1 MSKVHFIENKDYVYV
16 ELPDGRKI
24 AGPRGSTVEDFLS
37 LIVNE
42 LPADL
47 MAAMVNGE
55 LHELGYKLLHDAVVR
70 PITMLG
76 KDGMVIYKRSLGFLT
91 AACFEKLFPNMQL
104 EVKHSI
110 NGGGTLCM
118 VSGGDFTDDDR
129 KALEAEMRSL
139 VNQNLTIT
147 REEIP
152 LEEAREIYRRKG
164 QQDKLDLLKYRKKDY
179 LVTYTMGDFQNYFY
193 GYMVPSTG
201 YLKYFKLEKAGE
213 KNQFLLRFP
222 KNGSSTEIQPLT
234 KYKRLQPIFA
244 EYNNWQKRLDID
256 TISSIN
262 HAIDQKRIEEVI
274 LVSESLQN
282 REFMRAAEAIA
293 TNPKIRMVLIAGPSS
308 SGKTTSSKRLSIELL
323 AHGISP
329 IPVAMDDFYVPRV
342 ESPRDENGEYDF
354 ENVKALRIE
363 HFKDCMRRLINGETV
378 QMPRYN
384 FKTGVPEDGNIL
396 KLEENQILIVEGIH
410 GLNPIMT
417 ADLPEDSIF
426 RIFISPMTQV
436 NMDHYNRVSII
447 DVRLIRR
454 IVRDYR
460 DRGSSAKETIARW
473 ESVRNGE
480 SKYINPYQ
488 DTADMFINTSLVYEL
503 SALKSLAEPALRMVP
518 WGSDEYSD
526 AKRLLTLLEWVEP
539 LDLSLVP
546 ANSILA
552 EFVGGSN
559 LANFVSWGANH

>member
-1 MSKVHFIENKDYVYV
+1 MNGIHFIKNKDFVYV

-24 AGPRGSTVEDFLS
+24 EGPRGATVENFLS
-37 LIVNE
+37 LILDE

-55 LHELGYKLLHDAVVR
+55 LRELGYKLLHDAVIR
-70 PITMLG
+70 PITMAG

-91 AACFEKLFPNMQL
+91 AACFEKLFPSMQL

-110 NGGGTLCM
+110 NGGGTLCT
-118 VSGGDFTDDDR
+118 VSGGEFTDTDR
-129 KALEAEMRSL
+129 EALEAEMRTA
-139 VNQNLTIT
+139 VKQNLPII

-152 LEEAREIYRRKG
+152 IEEAREIFRRKG
-164 QQDKLDLLKYRKKDY
+164 QQDKLDLLSYRKKDY
-179 LVTYTMGDFQNYFY
+179 LVTYTMGDFRNYFY
-193 GYMVPSTG
+193 GYMLPSSG
-201 YLKYFKLEKAGE
+201 YLKYFRLEKAGE

-222 KNGSSTEIQPLT
+222 RHGTSPEIKPLT

-262 HAIDQKRIEEVI
+262 HAIEEKRIENVI

-282 REFMRAAEAIA
+282 REFMRAAEAIVSR
-293 TNPKIRMVLIAGPSS
+293 PKVRMVMIAGPSS

-329 IPVAMDDFYVPRV
+329 IPVAMDDFFLPR
-342 ESPRDENGEYDF
+342 ELYPRDEQGNYDF
-354 ENVKALRIE
+354 EDVKALNIGL
-363 HFKDCMRRLINGETV
+363 FMDCMSHLMKGEEV

-384 FKTGVPEDGNIL
+384 FKKGMPELGNVLQL
-396 KLEENQILIVEGIH
+396 KENQILIVEGIH

-417 ADLPEDSIF
+417 EGLPEEQIY

-436 NMDHYNRVSII
+436 NMDHYNRVSIT

-454 IVRDYR
+454 IVRDFR
-460 DRGSSAKETIARW
+460 DRGYSAEATIARW

-480 SKYINPYQ
+480 DKYIIPYQ

-503 SALKSLAEPALRMVP
+503 SALKSSAEPALRMVP

-526 AKRLLTLLEWVEP
+526 AKRLLTLLEWVKP

-552 EFVGGSN
+552 EFIGGSN
-559 LANFVSWGANH
+559 LADFVSWGA